1 MDVMSV
7 AEMKKAII
15 EKVETLSEEQLI
27 QVSQFVNSINSAPV
41 KEYNLLPHVD
51 NIVKE
56 REEVLK
62 KLAQ

>member
-1 MDVMSV
+1 
-7 AEMKKAII
+7 MKKAII
-15 EKVETLSEEQLI
+15 EKVEGLSEEQLI
-27 QVSQFVNSINSAPV
+27 QVNQFVDSINNTPA
-41 KEYNLLPHVD
+41 KEYDLLPHVE